1 MALRHSAWSNKSCY
15 NIISLTKKMLS
26 GLHQIKY
33 FGLVHTCIYI
43 YIYIYIYTCET
54 PIKVYGQVPYLA
66 KLEKFSS
73 YSLSSSAVI
82 NM

>member
-15 NIISLTKKMLS
+15 NIISLTKKMLP
-26 GLHQIKY
+26 GLHQIKF
-33 FGLVHTCIYI
+33 FGLVHTCI

>member
-15 NIISLTKKMLS
+15 NIISLTKKIC
-26 GLHQIKY
+26 QAYIKSN
-33 FGLVHTCIYI
+33 FLVWFIHV
-43 YIYIYIYTCET
+43 YIYIYTCET

>member
-1 MALRHSAWSNKSCY
+1 MALRHTAWSNKSCY

-26 GLHQIKY
+26 GLHQIKF

-43 YIYIYIYTCET
+43 YIYIYTSET
-54 PIKVYGQVPYLA
+54 PIKVYGQVHYLA